1 MVSVLSIFTLF
12 LLHILPVFGSAL
24 PERPALPGLI
34 ADLEQE
40 GHHLERRDWGTTPC
54 PDGAGPSPTTKSE
67 TVVHGEVVTVTVSVF
82 VPASSPF
89 TSLGPPPTL
98 STRST
103 TTATS
108 TSTSTSTGVGPAS
121 SLSATASASAV
132 GNTLSPSSNPSS
144 ASGLDAQRLNV
155 AFSVASDTDAC
166 AVGQRACIDN
176 MIAECLPSSS
186 SSQPQWITR
195 ACPVSITTNE
205 GLTCA
210 AVPIVPSSSSS
221 SSSAPPP
228 STTSTSGGVLE
239 AGTTF
244 LLTDS
249 IALGCFT
256 KEDISQRFASSGVQG
271 GMLGL
276 TSGASPLAGGWDGH
290 GRLWSISGAIMVLSW
305 ILASTTVV

>member
-1 MVSVLSIFTLF
+1 MVSILSIFALF
-12 LLHILPVFGSAL
+12 LLHTFPVFGSAL

-34 ADLEQE
+34 ADREQE
-40 GHHLERRDWGTTPC
+40 GQHIERRDWGTTPC
-54 PDGAGPSPTTKSE
+54 PDGGGPSPTTKSE

-103 TTATS
+103 TMTT
-108 TSTSTSTGVGPAS
+108 TSTSTSTGVVPSAS
-121 SLSATASASAV
+121 ASTMASASAV
-132 GNTLSPSSNPSS
+132 GNTLSPSSNPSP
-144 ASGLDAQRLNV
+144 ASGLDAQRLNL

-195 ACPVSITTNE
+195 ACPVSPTTNQ

-210 AVPIVPSSSSS
+210 AVPIVPSTSNS

-239 AGTTF
+239 VGTTF

-256 KEDISQRFASSGVQG
+256 KEDINQRFASSGVQG

-290 GRLWSISGAIMVLSW
+290 GLLWWMSGMVMVLSW